1 MFWFGFYP
9 PLWFGAGM
17 DKRAEALRGWESVG
31 LAFAE
36 IGGVTMLEQG
46 GNPKPR
52 MFRNGRDR
60 ALVNRMGFN
69 NPGSEKIVQRLH
81 KAGAKQFQ
89 FGPILGNPNVR
100 LLMKQ
105 KTTMHFTHS
114 PLAVH

>member
-46 GNPKPR
+46 AIPN
-52 MFRNGRDR
+52 
-60 ALVNRMGFN
+60 LVCFAMVVIGL
-69 NPGSEKIVQRLH
+69 SSIEWASTI
-81 KAGAKQFQ
+81 
-89 FGPILGNPNVR
+89 
-100 LLMKQ
+100 
-105 KTTMHFTHS
+105 
-114 PLAVH
+114 LAVRR